1 MNTEEF
7 YRAKAIKQLKEKQE
21 MRFRKNMNL
30 CFLILVIAIVLPM
43 ILFWIFK

>member
-7 YRAKAIKQLKEKQE
+7 YRAKAIKQLTEKKE

-30 CFLILVIAIVLPM
+30 CFLILVIGTVVPMVLF
-43 ILFWIFK
+43 LIFK

>member
-7 YRAKAIKQLKEKQE
+7 YRAKAIKQLVQKKE

-30 CFLILVIAIVLPM
+30 YFIYIPIVCSALILYL
-43 ILFWIFK
+43 ILK